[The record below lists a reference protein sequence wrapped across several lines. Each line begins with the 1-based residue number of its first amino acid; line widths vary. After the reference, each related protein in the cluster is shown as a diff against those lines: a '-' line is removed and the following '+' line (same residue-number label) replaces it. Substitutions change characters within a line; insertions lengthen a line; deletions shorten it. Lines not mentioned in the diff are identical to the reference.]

1 MDRRDFLKTAAAAG
15 LGGIAFSMLGN
26 SVTPQKTQGKTDL
39 VAVRGGTPVEMFDRG
54 IAELGGMEAFVRKGQ
69 KVVVKPNIGWAKAP
83 EYGADTN
90 PELVARII
98 ESCFKAGAGSVTV
111 FDHTC
116 NEWKSCYKLSGIA
129 EAATKAKAT
138 VASGNEKGDYITVAV
153 PGRRLTSAEV
163 HKRIINCDVF
173 INVPILK
180 NHGGAKMTSAMKN
193 LMGIVWDRRFFHK
206 NDLQQ
211 CIADICTYRKPDLN
225 IVDAYR
231 VMISRGPRG
240 VSLDDVTRMDYQLL
254 STDIVAIDTAAAKII
269 GYKPENIPC
278 LKYGQELK
286 LGTTDLD
293 RLNIKRINLKS
304 A

>member
-15 LGGIAFSMLGN
+15 IGGMALSILGDAGN
-26 SVTPQKTQGKTDL
+26 KKSTEAKFDL
-39 VAVRGGTPVEMFDRG
+39 VAVRGGKPVEMFDRG
-54 IAELGGMEAFVRKGQ
+54 IAELGGMGTFVKKGQ
-69 KVVVKPNIGWAKAP
+69 KVVVKPNIGWAKTP

-90 PELVARII
+90 PELVAKII
-98 ESCFKAGAGSVTV
+98 ESCFKAGASEVSV

-116 NEWKSCYKLSGIA
+116 NNWKSCYQLSGIA
-129 EAATKAKAT
+129 EAATKAKAV
-138 VASGNEKGDYITVAV
+138 VAPGNAQSDYRIVTV
-153 PGRRLTSAEV
+153 PGKKLTSAEV
-163 HKRIINCDVF
+163 HKLIIDCDVF

-225 IVDAYR
+225 IVDAYL
-231 VMISRGPRG
+231 VMMKRGPRG
-240 VSLDDVTRMDYQLL
+240 VSLDDVTKMEYQLL

-269 GYKPENIPC
+269 GYKPDSIPY

-286 LGTTDLD
+286 LGTTDID
-293 RLNIKRINLKS
+293 KLNIKRINLKS